1 VVVTQGLYACEEGDK
16 HPVVTNGLPPLLARR
31 LDPAERYGLRL
42 TLLAVALAL
51 VGIPFGFLLDQV
63 RDNGPLVRVDTYAAN
78 HLHGWVVEHDWFANA
93 LRLVSDLASPLWFYV
108 LIGGSAAF
116 WWFRGAHHRLAAY
129 LVTTGLL
136 GGLVDTAVKVL
147 VDRERP
153 SLENPVATA
162 HGKSFPSGHTML
174 ATYGYGCLLLA
185 FLPLTPARL
194 HRPLIGVWLTT
205 VALVAFA
212 RLGLGVHFISDVLG
226 GFVLGLAWL
235 AATTAAFSIWR
246 VERGKPP
253 VHVSEG
259 VEPEV
264 ARH

>member
-1 VVVTQGLYACEEGDK
+1 MLVFVRRHGGDK
-16 HPVVTNGLPPLLARR
+16 HVVATAGLPRSLARR
-31 LDPAERYGLRL
+31 LEPGARFGLRV
-42 TLLAVALAL
+42 TLLAVALVL
-51 VGIPFGFLLDQV
+51 VGVPFGLLLEQV
-63 RDNGPLVRVDTYAAN
+63 KTNGPLVRLDTYAAN
-78 HLHGWVVEHDWFANA
+78 HLHGWVVEHDWFATA
-93 LRLVSDLASPLWFYV
+93 LRLVSDLASPVWFYV

-185 FLPLTPARL
+185 FLPLAPARL
-194 HRPLIGVWLTT
+194 HRPLIGTWLFV

-253 VHVSEG
+253 VHVQEG
-259 VEPEV
+259 LEPEV